1 MNARPKRPWRR
12 LWPPGL
18 HAGRSWRPQRPG
30 NRKEKQHDLG
40 NLLLFYECP
49 QCGKKYRYELEGSAD
64 EEFGFCPECH
74 VMGTFVGE
82 TKDNQQGEDKFADY
96 EFV

>member
-1 MNARPKRPWRR
+1 MTW
-12 LWPPGL
+12 GTYYF
-18 HAGRSWRPQRPG
+18 
-30 NRKEKQHDLG
+30 
-40 NLLLFYECP
+40 FYECP

-96 EFV
+96 EFRAEQGPRQRREPCFSLRPGRNDP